1 MSRADAKLAL
11 VPSPLRKRFGQH
23 FLHDQSVILDIL
35 AAVALKA
42 EDFLIEIG
50 PGGGALT
57 EPLLKQLK
65 HLTVIE
71 LDFDLI
77 AYWQGRGIKNLTVIA
92 ADVLQVHLADLAATV
107 PPSVGLSSAGLP
119 SAGLPSAGL
128 RLVGNLPYNIS
139 TPLLLHLDAQN
150 AYIDDMH
157 FMLQKEVVDRLVAAP
172 GSKSYGRL
180 SVALQLDWEMESLFI
195 VPPQAFTPPP
205 AVDSAVLRLKKR
217 PTSLCPGVNK
227 KLLAK
232 VVAAAFG
239 QRRKTLSNSLHLLFS
254 PEDFSAIKDL
264 GISLSDRAENLAPE
278 QFCQLAQLLA
288 MKILP

>member
-1 MSRADAKLAL
+1 MSAKPLPPL
-11 VPSPLRKRFGQH
+11 PLRKRFGQH

-35 AAVALKA
+35 AAVAVKA

-77 AYWQGRGIKNLTVIA
+77 AYWQSRGIKNLTVIG
-92 ADVLQVHLADLAATV
+92 ADVLQVNLADFYRTE
-107 PPSVGLSSAGLP
+107 PPSARLP
-119 SAGLPSAGL
+119 SARL

-139 TPLLLHLDAQN
+139 TPLLLHLDAQS

-172 GSKSYGRL
+172 GSKTYGRL
-180 SVALQLDWEMESLFI
+180 SVALQVDWEMESLFT
-195 VPPQAFTPPP
+195 VPPSAFTPPP

-217 PTSLCPGVNK
+217 RVSLCPNVNK
-227 KLLAK
+227 KMLAK

-239 QRRKTLSNSLHLLFS
+239 QRRKTLGNALQTLFS
-254 PEDFSAIKDL
+254 AQDSAAVGKL
-264 GISLSDRAENLAPE
+264 GIRLHDRAENLAPE

-288 MKILP
+288 TTPTPSEKRL